1 MSHDFFPSLSGESVS
16 FCAPAP
22 SIHLQSS
29 YLGQSVPF
37 LPSADPRTRLSPSQ
51 TTVSLLFLQPA
62 MCQWKKAESDFL
74 CRSSSCH
81 CATHQTFQHT
91 AWSGCISPDYCRFSS
106 FCPSCYV
113 SLAEAFL
120 WISTGARLA
129 VFVALL
135 GTQARERKSQRCGRG
150 GGGLC
155 IVFGATGH
163 VLTWAKAT
171 EAWGKGSCR
180 GKGEEEGIRER
191 ERASTAVSSLNL
203 TLIRNNRAGGS
214 RGPSLDPNSL

>member
-150 GGGLC
+150 GGGSMHCLWSHWTR
-155 IVFGATGH
+155 ANMSQSH
-163 VLTWAKAT
+163 
-171 EAWGKGSCR
+171 R
-180 GKGEEEGIRER
+180 GLRQGQLSRKRRGGGNQR
-191 ERASTAVSSLNL
+191 ERASEHSCQFPQSDTH
-203 TLIRNNRAGGS
+203 
-214 RGPSLDPNSL
+214 